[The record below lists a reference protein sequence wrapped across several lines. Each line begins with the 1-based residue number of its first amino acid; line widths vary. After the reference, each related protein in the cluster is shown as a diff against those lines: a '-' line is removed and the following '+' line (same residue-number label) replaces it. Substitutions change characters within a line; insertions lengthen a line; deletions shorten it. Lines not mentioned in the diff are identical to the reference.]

1 MSVDIPV
8 ELQLFVQQQLALGC
22 FDSEQQIVAEGLRLL
37 KAEREE
43 TLAGIQAG
51 LADAAAGRM
60 QPLHDA
66 FADLRRELKV
76 DAAQ

>member
-1 MSVDIPV
+1 MSVDIPAD
-8 ELQLFVQQQLALGC
+8 LQSFVNQQLSLGG
-22 FDSEQQIVAEGLRLL
+22 FATEQEVVAEGLRML

-60 QPLHDA
+60 QPLSEA
-66 FADLRRELKV
+66 FADLRRDLGLGDPE
-76 DAAQ
+76 